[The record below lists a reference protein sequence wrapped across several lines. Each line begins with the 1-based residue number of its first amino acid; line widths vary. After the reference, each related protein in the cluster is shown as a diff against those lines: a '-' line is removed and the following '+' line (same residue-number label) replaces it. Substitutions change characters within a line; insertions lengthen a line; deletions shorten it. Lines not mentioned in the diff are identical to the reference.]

1 MRIGRGI
8 KRLFTKLA
16 PIGMAFVMAGCGAGD
31 ATQNVSSETAETAE
45 LEESV
50 QRQGTVQEQD
60 AVKVQD
66 PQEWEWEAEDEQTL
80 RRVFAQEFGG
90 RAGVCVPMAAISD
103 EARMELVKGQFNSV
117 TMENEM
123 KPESFLG
130 YRPNIGEDG
139 FPILDFTVPDMMMK
153 EIKAYNDTVG
163 VDGRKIMVR
172 GHVLVWHSQTPEW
185 FFHEEYNEN
194 NPYVD
199 KQTMLA
205 RMENY
210 IKNVMEHYEGADS
223 EFKGMIYAWDVV
235 NEAVN
240 DSDGGLRT
248 QSSWFN
254 VFHNSDF
261 IEWAFV
267 YANQYAPAHI
277 KLFYNDYNDTNARKA
292 DGICKLIEKIK
303 ANPEA
308 RIDGMGMQG
317 HYDMS
322 FSASEFEESARK
334 YAALV
339 DEIQI
344 TELDLKSSMDFDGS
358 SIEEEY
364 QKQAYVYQSLFDA
377 VVSLKKDGVPITAIV
392 FWGTDDA
399 HSWLQGANFVGGSAD
414 GTRMQCPLLFDAQY
428 QPKPA
433 FWAFVDASRLGPII
447 HSVLVSQ
454 MDDYEAAEAIAF
466 GDEETKA
473 AFVPIWNDKGLGVKI
488 LVEDA
493 KADEG
498 DHVTLYAQLPE
509 GEAGSRNV
517 ITETIDRSAGKET
530 DKGYEAEF
538 FVETE
543 VLEAFSELK
552 FDVRVHDADKL
563 LSWNDTE
570 NNQDNSSE
578 AFGKLI
584 LKPFAKITKG
594 TANVDGVE
602 EGAWEKAQELV
613 LSVVNVEGGKSEASG
628 TAKALWDENAL
639 YVLMKVTDPNLD
651 VSAEEPYIQDS
662 VEVFIDEKNDK
673 AREYKLDDKQYR
685 VNCENAHS
693 FNGAVCKEEYITSQV
708 KRMDDGYVVEM
719 AIAWTDKQPK
729 EGDFIGFEVQIND
742 CKNGARLGMINWYD
756 TTNTCWSTPASFG
769 TARLTGQ

>member
-1 MRIGRGI
+1 
-8 KRLFTKLA
+8 
-16 PIGMAFVMAGCGAGD
+16 
-31 ATQNVSSETAETAE
+31 
-45 LEESV
+45 
-50 QRQGTVQEQD
+50 
-60 AVKVQD
+60 
-66 PQEWEWEAEDEQTL
+66 
-80 RRVFAQEFGG
+80 
-90 RAGVCVPMAAISD
+90 
-103 EARMELVKGQFNSV
+103 
-117 TMENEM
+117 
-123 KPESFLG
+123 
-130 YRPNIGEDG
+130 
-139 FPILDFTVPDMMMK
+139 
-153 EIKAYNDTVG
+153 
-163 VDGRKIMVR
+163 
-172 GHVLVWHSQTPEW
+172 
-185 FFHEEYNEN
+185 
-194 NPYVD
+194 
-199 KQTMLA
+199 
-205 RMENY
+205 
-210 IKNVMEHYEGADS
+210 
-223 EFKGMIYAWDVV
+223 
-235 NEAVN
+235 
-240 DSDGGLRT
+240 
-248 QSSWFN
+248 
-254 VFHNSDF
+254 
-261 IEWAFV
+261 
-267 YANQYAPAHI
+267 
-277 KLFYNDYNDTNARKA
+277 
-292 DGICKLIEKIK
+292 
-303 ANPEA
+303 
-308 RIDGMGMQG
+308 
-317 HYDMS
+317 
-322 FSASEFEESARK
+322 
-334 YAALV
+334 
-339 DEIQI
+339 
-344 TELDLKSSMDFDGS
+344 
-358 SIEEEY
+358 
-364 QKQAYVYQSLFDA
+364 
-377 VVSLKKDGVPITAIV
+377 
-392 FWGTDDA
+392 
-399 HSWLQGANFVGGSAD
+399 
-414 GTRMQCPLLFDAQY
+414 
-428 QPKPA
+428 
-433 FWAFVDASRLGPII
+433 
-447 HSVLVSQ
+447 
-454 MDDYEAAEAIAF
+454 
-466 GDEETKA
+466 
-473 AFVPIWNDKGLGVKI
+473 
-488 LVEDA
+488 
-493 KADEG
+493 
-498 DHVTLYAQLPE
+498 
-509 GEAGSRNV
+509 
-517 ITETIDRSAGKET
+517 DRSAGKET